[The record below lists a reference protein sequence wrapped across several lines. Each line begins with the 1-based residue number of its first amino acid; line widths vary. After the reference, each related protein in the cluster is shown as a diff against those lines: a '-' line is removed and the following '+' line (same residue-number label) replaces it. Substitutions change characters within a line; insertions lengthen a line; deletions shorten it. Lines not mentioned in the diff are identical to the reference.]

1 MPVLLRT
8 LLIDPFPFP
17 FPFPFARIRPAS
29 CVLPMSG
36 RDPVSPIPR
45 VRPMILAVEMS
56 R

>member
-8 LLIDPFPFP
+8 LLLDPFPFP
-17 FPFPFARIRPAS
+17 FPFPFARIRLAS
-29 CVLPMSG
+29 RGLPMPG

>member
-8 LLIDPFPFP
+8 LLLD
-17 FPFPFARIRPAS
+17 PFPFARIRLAS
-29 CVLPMSG
+29 RGLPMPG